1 MLPITVIATTLG
13 AAWYFDF
20 IPGMGSGATKKEK
33 PGEVVQTLE
42 IEKPVVKKLPSKK
55 AAVPEPVVDQVMADE
70 PPPKSKPKSKPK
82 SGPKSEPEPTLV
94 IAPEPSTVITPEPTP
109 AISPEP
115 TPAISPEPS
124 PAISPEPTPVIA
136 SEPVPKPSPPEPIP
150 ELVVPVVLPPEP
162 VHASVEDATR
172 ELQSARID
180 ESSATLQK
188 AHQALRASIDESLYS
203 DLDNLS
209 VSELK
214 IRIIQLGTEMMERTK
229 WEAVRLKEFLAMK
242 EKEVAET

>member
-33 PGEVVQTLE
+33 PGDFAKAVE
-42 IEKPVVKKLPSKK
+42 IEKPVVKKLPSKN
-55 AAVPEPVVDQVMADE
+55 AVLPEPVVDQVKEEE
-70 PPPKSKPKSKPK
+70 PAPKPKPKSKPKSKPK
-82 SGPKSEPEPTLV
+82 PAPKSEPEPTPV
-94 IAPEPSTVITPEPTP
+94 IAPEPSPVPTPDPTPLIAPEPTPLIAQEPTPVITPEP
-109 AISPEP
+109 E
-115 TPAISPEPS
+115 
-124 PAISPEPTPVIA
+124 
-136 SEPVPKPSPPEPIP
+136 PKPSPPEPIP
-150 ELVVPVVLPPEP
+150 EPVVPVVLPPEP

-172 ELQSARID
+172 ELQSAHSD

-214 IRIIQLGTEMMERTK
+214 IRIVQLGTEMTERTK